1 MHTGPAILI
10 GCAVLGLSESAALAS
25 AQQLSRESGSSATQA
40 VDSAAAVRRAR
51 TLQGRFE
58 TRRRHRL
65 PRFYSGAAR
74 RCVTIGRFCYWSS
87 GTANHG
93 IPDEGDIIRR
103 ARAQLLRDLEA
114 TAREA
119 PSSDWV
125 VGQRIRYL
133 VEARDTSA
141 VRVARECASTGW
153 WCDALMGYTLH
164 TSGDFAG
171 ADSGFARA
179 LAAMPSPTRC
189 EWTDISRLLGSEPRA
204 EYRRLSCEQR
214 EAKTNRMWWLADP
227 LFITPGNE
235 RRTEHF
241 SRVVYAELQKKS
253 VNTHGMSWGWDLA
266 ELGVRFGWPEKWTQ
280 HSEASIHT
288 VERPTVAGHDREPAF
303 HFLPTRLPPDR
314 LELVADSVWEL
325 KRAPPQEQYSPSYAR
340 RFTLLDAQVARF
352 RRGDSTLVVAA
363 YDVGGDTLFRAR
375 RFSAALVSAIDEVAV
390 PSMLKLDS
398 APVTHVLML
407 TTASQPQLVGVELL
421 SDSVAAARW
430 RYGYG
435 ELSLHPDG
443 ISLSDLL
450 FVDVGD
456 GLPDDLAGAIP
467 RAHGGTVFNSA
478 AKIGLFWELYGKAP
492 IDSAVPVSL
501 TLSPIEAGF
510 FRKALRVLRIA
521 PKATPL
527 NIRWQENGA
536 SGVLSARSV
545 LLDLS
550 LVPPGKYELTL
561 EVGADRP
568 ARASRIIRV
577 R

>member
-1 MHTGPAILI
+1 MHTGPAILL
-10 GCAVLGLSESAALAS
+10 GCAVLGLSESAAPAS

-58 TRRRHRL
+58 TRRRHLL

-87 GTANHG
+87 GTANHR

-103 ARAQLLRDLEA
+103 ARAKLLRDLEA
-114 TAREA
+114 TARAA

-153 WCDALMGYTLH
+153 WCDALLGYTLH

-171 ADSGFARA
+171 ADSVFALA
-179 LAAMPSPTRC
+179 LAAMPSATRC
-189 EWTDISRLLGSEPRA
+189 EWTDISRLLGSEPRNQ
-204 EYRRLSCEQR
+204 YRRLSCDQR
-214 EAKTNRMWWLADP
+214 EAPTNRMWWLADP

-241 SRVVYAELQKKS
+241 SRVMYADLQKKS
-253 VNTHGMSWGWDLA
+253 VNTHGMSWAWDLA
-266 ELGVRFGWPEKWTQ
+266 ELGVRFGWPQQWTQ
-280 HSEASIHT
+280 FSDARIHT
-288 VERPTVAGHDREPAF
+288 VERPTVSGHDREPAY
-303 HFLPTRLPPDR
+303 HFLPIRLPPDR
-314 LELVADSVWEL
+314 LELVADSAWEL
-325 KRAPPQEQYSPSYAR
+325 KRTPPQEQYSPSYTRGFA
-340 RFTLLDAQVARF
+340 LLDAQVARF

-363 YDVGGDTLFRAR
+363 YDVSEDTVFRAR
-375 RFSAALVSAIDEVAV
+375 RLTAALVSSIDEAAV
-390 PSMLKLDS
+390 PAMLKVDS
-398 APVTHVLML
+398 APVTRVLTL
-407 TTASQPQLVGVELL
+407 TTPSKPQLIGVELL
-421 SDSVAAARW
+421 ADTVAAARW

-435 ELSLHPDG
+435 ELLLDSDR

-450 FVDVGD
+450 FVDGTD
-456 GLPDDLAGAIP
+456 GLPDDLAAAIP
-467 RAHGGTVFNSA
+467 RTHGGTTFSRN
-478 AKIGLFWELYGKAP
+478 AKMGLFWEIYGKAP
-492 IDSAVPVSL
+492 VDGSVPVSL
-501 TLSPIEAGF
+501 TITPIQAGF
-510 FRKALRVLRIA
+510 FRRALRALKIA
-521 PKATPL
+521 PRPTPL

-550 LVPPGKYELTL
+550 LVPPGKYEVKL
-561 EVGADRP
+561 EVGAAQP
-568 ARASRIIRV
+568 AQASRIIRV